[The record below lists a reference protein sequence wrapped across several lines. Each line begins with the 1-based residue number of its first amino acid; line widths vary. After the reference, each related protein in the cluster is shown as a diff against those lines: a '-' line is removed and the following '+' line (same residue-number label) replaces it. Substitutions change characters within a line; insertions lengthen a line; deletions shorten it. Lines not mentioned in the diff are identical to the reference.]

1 MVRLIS
7 AHTEKSSDSRVTW
20 NPFAGMV
27 LDVTRWLDEHP
38 GGSTIIP
45 AQALNLDCSRF
56 FEVYHSSRESFL
68 YLQEFYIGELTA
80 ADAAAVPQ
88 PEEPSPEFL
97 AQLRAYT
104 TFRVRVN
111 EADEQ
116 KVYKSF

>member
-1 MVRLIS
+1 M
-7 AHTEKSSDSRVTW
+7 VTW

-45 AQALNLDCSRF
+45 AQALNLDCSMF

-104 TFRVRVN
+104 TFRVRVD

-116 KVYKSF
+116 KVYRNF